1 MRPLK
6 LVITK
11 NSNNTWNKTIIDIF
25 NNEVIFEYTGI
36 PLEFESKEYFDKI
49 ENKIKNSYET
59 ITEVERFV

>member
-11 NSNNTWNKTIIDIF
+11 NSNNTWNKTIIDVF
-25 NNEVIFEYTGI
+25 NNEVIFEHSGI

-49 ENKIKNSYET
+49 ENKIKDSYET